1 MLTNMTKRIGI
12 LVLLMTAALPGIA
25 AAHGEGMHVFGTVA
39 ALDTAEIQVLTIEG
53 KTVSIHTV
61 TETRYRNRGRSG
73 GGGNVP
79 KVGDRVAV
87 DVTEKDGKL
96 TATEV
101 QFSSFAKR
109 QKPANE

>member
-1 MLTNMTKRIGI
+1 
-12 LVLLMTAALPGIA
+12 
-25 AAHGEGMHVFGTVA
+25 MHVFGTVA
-39 ALDTAEIQVLTIEG
+39 ALDNAEIRVLTIEG

-61 TETRYRNRGRSG
+61 AETKYRNRGKS

-96 TATEV
+96 MATEI
-101 QFSSFAKR
+101 QFSSFAKQ
-109 QKPANE
+109 QKP

>member
-1 MLTNMTKRIGI
+1 MLTNLVKRIGI
-12 LVLLMTAALPGIA
+12 LVLLMAVTLPGIA
-25 AAHGEGMHVFGTVA
+25 AAHGEGLHIFGTII
-39 ALDTAEIQVLTIEG
+39 ALDRAEIQVLTTEG

-61 TETRYRNRGRSG
+61 AETKYRNKGKG

-96 TATEV
+96 MATEV
-101 QFSSFAKR
+101 QFSSFAK
-109 QKPANE
+109 QQAP

>member
-1 MLTNMTKRIGI
+1 MVTNMVKRIGR
-12 LVLLMTAALPGIA
+12 LVLLMTATFTGIA

-39 ALDTAEIQVLTIEG
+39 ALDNAEIQVLTIQG

-61 TETRYRNRGRSG
+61 TETKYRNKGRR

-96 TATEV
+96 MATEV
-101 QFSSFAKR
+101 QFSSFAKQ
-109 QKPANE
+109 QKP

>member
-1 MLTNMTKRIGI
+1 MVKRVGI
-12 LVLLMTAALPGIA
+12 LVMLMAATLPRIA
-25 AAHGEGMHVFGTVA
+25 AAHGEGLHVFGTIT

-61 TETRYRNRGRSG
+61 TETKYRNKGRR

-87 DVTEKDGKL
+87 DVTKKDGKL
-96 TATEV
+96 MATEV
-101 QFSSFAKR
+101 QFSSSAKQR
-109 QKPANE
+109 KP

>member
-1 MLTNMTKRIGI
+1 MVKRIGRM
-12 LVLLMTAALPGIA
+12 VLLMIATLPGIA

-39 ALDTAEIQVLTIEG
+39 TLDTAKIQVLTIEG

-61 TETRYRNRGRSG
+61 AETKYRNRGRS

-87 DVTEKDGKL
+87 DVTEKDSKL
-96 TATEV
+96 MATEV
-101 QFSSFAKR
+101 QFSSSAKQ
-109 QKPANE
+109 QKP

>member
-1 MLTNMTKRIGI
+1 MLTNMVKRVGI
-12 LVLLMTAALPGIA
+12 LVLLMTATLPGIA
-25 AAHGEGMHVFGTVA
+25 AAHGEGQHVFGTIT
-39 ALDTAEIQVLTIEG
+39 ALDTAEIHVLTAEG

-61 TETRYRNRGRSG
+61 TETKYRNKGRG

-87 DVTEKDGKL
+87 DVTKKEGKL

-101 QFSSFAKR
+101 QFSSSAKQ
-109 QKPANE
+109 QKP